1 MIGWATAVLVEMVT
15 LPFES
20 VKVTGTGTATGVFGM
35 VGAGA
40 GEGVITMLLDT
51 GAGGLEMTGSM

>member
-1 MIGWATAVLVEMVT
+1 METVT

-20 VKVTGTGTATGVFGM
+20 VRVTGTGIATGVFGM

-40 GEGVITMLLDT
+40 GEGVITILLDT
-51 GAGGLEMTGSM
+51 DAGVLETTGSR

>member
-1 MIGWATAVLVEMVT
+1 MLVEMVT

-51 GAGGLEMTGSM
+51 GAGGVETTGST